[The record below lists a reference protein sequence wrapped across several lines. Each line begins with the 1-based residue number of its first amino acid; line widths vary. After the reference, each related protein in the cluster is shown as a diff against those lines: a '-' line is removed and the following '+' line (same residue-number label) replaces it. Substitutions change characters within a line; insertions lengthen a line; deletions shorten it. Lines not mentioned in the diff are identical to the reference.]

1 MIELPVFGSAA
12 RQLAG
17 LDISSSSVKLVELSA
32 GDKEAYKIERY
43 AIEPLP
49 RDAVTDGNIA
59 NLEVVS
65 EAILRALRR
74 FGPGVKNVAMAL
86 PASSVITK
94 KIILPAGLREQD
106 MELAV
111 ESEANQYI
119 PFAID
124 EVNLDFQVIGPAP
137 GSPGELE
144 VLIAASRKDKVED
157 RVAVAQAAGLHATV
171 IDVDSLAIE
180 SALELVCR
188 QLPSGGRDQ
197 VIGLVEVG
205 ANVMNVSMFRNRQSV
220 YVREQAFGGS
230 QLTQDI
236 ARNFG
241 MSFDEAEAAKRSGS
255 LPDSYGRELM
265 RPFLDSLALEVSR
278 ALQFFFTST
287 QYNQVDHLVLGGGCA
302 LMPGLAEIVTA
313 RTQVEATIGNPFVG
327 MTLSSKV
334 RPKSLLVDAP
344 SLMVACGLALR
355 RFDE

>member
-1 MIELPVFGSAA
+1 MIQLPVFGSAT

-32 GDKEAYKIERY
+32 GDKEAYKVERY

-49 RDAVTDGNIA
+49 RDAVSDGNIA
-59 NLEVVS
+59 NLEAVS

-94 KIILPAGLREQD
+94 KIILPSGLREQD

-157 RVAVAQAAGLHATV
+157 RVAVAQAAGLEATV
-171 IDVDSLAIE
+171 IDVESLAIE
-180 SALELVCR
+180 SALELVNR
-188 QLPSGGRDQ
+188 QLP
-197 VIGLVEVG
+197 
-205 ANVMNVSMFRNRQSV
+205 
-220 YVREQAFGGS
+220 
-230 QLTQDI
+230 
-236 ARNFG
+236 
-241 MSFDEAEAAKRSGS
+241 
-255 LPDSYGRELM
+255 
-265 RPFLDSLALEVSR
+265 
-278 ALQFFFTST
+278 
-287 QYNQVDHLVLGGGCA
+287 GGG
-302 LMPGLAEIVTA
+302 E
-313 RTQVEATIGNPFVG
+313 
-327 MTLSSKV
+327 
-334 RPKSLLVDAP
+334 D
-344 SLMVACGLALR
+344 
-355 RFDE
+355 